1 MYALKLMRTYKIMPA
16 AGLEPARRCRQQ
28 ILSLPRL
35 PIPTRR
41 HVLPNKKYTTIF
53 QENVQVFFYNFIIF
67 LISE

>member
-1 MYALKLMRTYKIMPA
+1 MPA

-41 HVLPNKKYTTIF
+41 HVPPNKKYIIILF
-53 QENVQVFFYNFIIF
+53 GIVQAFFYNFISFF
-67 LISE
+67 LSD